1 MCYLSSIT
9 TGAKIVQISVICKS
23 LTLFDFCLGHEFPKR
38 WCAFDGELG
47 ESAFT
52 VFFDSCGELYCP
64 FTAYDSEDAVSIFF
78 GQPHAVVCVL
88 SEFMNFA
95 VNVLDVQP

>member
-47 ESAFT
+47 ESAFLVSSISHCNMFKENMSHYRLLPS
-52 VFFDSCGELYCP
+52 VFR
-64 FTAYDSEDAVSIFF
+64 
-78 GQPHAVVCVL
+78 
-88 SEFMNFA
+88 
-95 VNVLDVQP
+95 